1 MSGLLAPQAEI
12 TIEIA
17 QQEGES
23 MISAEENAKT
33 RTFLM
38 ENWNLGPEKTAQPN
52 MDYWRK
58 LSKAWRIAPE
68 QAKRNLCANCE
79 YFNDSPDMLAKM
91 ESVPEDQFD
100 KDGGGRGWCSKW
112 DFICHN
118 LRTCQAWEKGEQPE
132 SEGEDYENGDMM
144 EEENGND

>member
-1 MSGLLAPQAEI
+1 MSGLLAPQAAI

-17 QQEGES
+17 QQEGEG

-38 ENWNLGPEKTAQPN
+38 ENWNLGPAKTAQPN
-52 MDYWRK
+52 MDYWRT
-58 LSKAWRIAPE
+58 LSKVWRIAPE

-91 ESVPEDQFD
+91 ESVPEDQYD
-100 KDGGGRGWCSKW
+100 KDGGGRGWCSKFN
-112 DFICHN
+112 FICHHQ
-118 LRTCQAWEKGEQPE
+118 RTCQAWERAEQPE
-132 SEGEDYENGDMM
+132 SEVENYESGEEFDM
-144 EEENGND
+144 EE

>member
-17 QQEGES
+17 NQEGES

-33 RTFLM
+33 REFLM

-52 MDYWRK
+52 MDYWRT
-58 LSKAWRIAPE
+58 LSKVWRIAPE

-100 KDGGGRGWCSKW
+100 KDGGGRGWCSKFK
-112 DFICHN
+112 FICHHQ
-118 LRTCQAWEKGEQPE
+118 RTCRAWERAEQTE
-132 SEGEDYENGDMM
+132 SEIETYESGEESDM
-144 EEENGND
+144 EE